1 MSRQGSGAEQGRQA
15 DQQNLAQRP
24 QPWDKGS
31 LGRKPPCRL
40 PVTKWSSD
48 CPSRHWQGPATRGSS
63 GQQLLFNY
71 LVLTQNTGSQT
82 GSGERIIYSF
92 VEPSSHSRDAHFEP
106 TQWASP
112 GRVLGTQRQRGQSPL
127 ERRGGPQLF
136 TETDVQTDQNPRAK
150 ISKWL
155 FPWHT
160 SLLEGRASIPLAG
173 MSRFC

>member
-1 MSRQGSGAEQGRQA
+1 MSRQGSGAEPGRQA

-92 VEPSSHSRDAHFEP
+92 VEPSSHSREMPILNLLSGPALGGCWEHEDKEDSLPWSAGVVHSFS
-106 TQWASP
+106 QRQMCKQIKI
-112 GRVLGTQRQRGQSPL
+112 RVLRFLSGYFHGILAS
-127 ERRGGPQLF
+127 RRGEQYL
-136 TETDVQTDQNPRAK
+136 
-150 ISKWL
+150 S
-155 FPWHT
+155 
-160 SLLEGRASIPLAG
+160 
-173 MSRFC
+173 SRNE